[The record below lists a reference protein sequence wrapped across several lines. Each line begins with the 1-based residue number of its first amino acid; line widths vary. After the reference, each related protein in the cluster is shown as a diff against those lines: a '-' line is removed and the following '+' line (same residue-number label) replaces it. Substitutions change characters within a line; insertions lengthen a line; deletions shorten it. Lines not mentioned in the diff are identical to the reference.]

1 MTPALFE
8 VQGSFNTRGRFITFS
23 KEITAE
29 NKDAAHEKV
38 LCLLGSHH
46 KVRRSQIEISAVS
59 KKSLQ
64 EPKKGS
70 GS

>member
-29 NKDAAHEKV
+29 NKDAALEKA
-38 LCLLGSHH
+38 LCLVGSHH
-46 KVRRSQIEISAVS
+46 GIKRKQIEISAVV